1 LCRYAAGFNKATHFG
16 NAVFRF
22 IGAIMAIYQ
31 VFLPTSS
38 DGGAASLSPSARLDE
53 AQFVRD
59 RGVVIALL
67 VPFLWLVWHR
77 LWFGF
82 AVYCLF
88 AFFLAGIGQTDW
100 AILTVGLSFLPG
112 LYLFLEGTNLIAAK
126 LTGKGWEL
134 FDLVEADSLAD
145 AEYMFYRRHEMER
158 DAMQPDGSRRE
169 DGRLQPAVYRAPK
182 NHGTEFGMF
191 AEN

>member
-1 LCRYAAGFNKATHFG
+1 
-16 NAVFRF
+16 
-22 IGAIMAIYQ
+22 MAIYQ

-38 DGGAASLSPSARLDE
+38 DGGAASLSTSARLDE

-59 RGVVIALL
+59 RGAVIALL

-112 LYLFLEGTNLIAAK
+112 LYVFLEGTNLIAAK
-126 LTGKGWEL
+126 LTRKGWEL

-145 AEYMFYRRHEMER
+145 AEYRFYRRHEMER
-158 DAMQPDGSRRE
+158 DAMQQDGSRRE
-169 DGRLQPAVYRAPK
+169 DGRLQPVVYRAPK